1 MDRSP
6 TGNSITISI
15 GIKHHDCW
23 HYKLSKG
30 LNATILVRYTY
41 VLPNRQ
47 LYGYQTIV
55 TPALASLGPYL
66 AKLPEI
72 RRYSILSRG
81 SGRAE
86 VVTWAEQ
93 SSILEHLLKTNC
105 VFIGPTV
112 IRDGIENW
120 QIMAPSRV
128 ELQEAIASLEKHAEI
143 AYIRSSASA
152 HSSEGLTERQTSA
165 LTAAVEMGYFDSPR
179 RASIEDVAARLGIS
193 ASTAVEHLRK
203 AEKKVLEKYVHPV

>member
-1 MDRSP
+1 MKGSP
-6 TGNSITISI
+6 AGKSVTISI
-15 GIKHHDCW
+15 GIKHKDCW
-23 HYKLSKG
+23 HYKLSRG
-30 LNATILVRYTY
+30 LRATILVRYTY

-55 TPALASLGPYL
+55 TPAVASLGPYL
-66 AKLPEI
+66 SKLPEI
-72 RRYSILSRG
+72 KRYSILSEG

-112 IRDGIENW
+112 VREGIENW
-120 QIMAPSRV
+120 QIMAPSR
-128 ELQEAIASLEKHAEI
+128 EDLQEAVASLEQHAEI
-143 AYIRSSASA
+143 AYIRSSSSA
-152 HSSEGLTERQTSA
+152 HSSEGLTDRQTSA
-165 LTAAVEMGYFDSPR
+165 LATAVEMGYFDSPR
-179 RASIEDVAARLGIS
+179 RASIEDVAGRLGIS

-203 AEKKVLEKYVHPV
+203 AEKKVLESYVHPV

>member
-1 MDRSP
+1 MSSK
-6 TGNSITISI
+6 GITINI
-15 GIKHHDCW
+15 GIKHQDCW
-23 HYKLSKG
+23 HYKLSRG
-30 LNATILVRYTY
+30 LKATILVKYTY

-55 TPALASLGPYL
+55 SPAIARLDEYL

-81 SGRAE
+81 PDRAE

-105 VFIGPTV
+105 VFIGPTIV
-112 IRDGIENW
+112 RDGVEDW
-120 QIMAPSRV
+120 QIMAPSRK
-128 ELQEAIASLEKHAEI
+128 ELQKAIANLEGHAEI
-143 AYIRSSASA
+143 AYIRSSGAV
-152 HSSEGLTERQTSA
+152 HSNEGLTERQASA
-165 LTAAVEMGYFDSPR
+165 LATAIETGYFDSPR
-179 RASIEDVAARLGIS
+179 KASIEDIANRMGIS

-203 AEKKVLEKYVHPV
+203 AEKKVLESYVHPV

>member
-1 MDRSP
+1 MEVP
-6 TGNSITISI
+6 PATNSITVSI
-15 GIKHHDCW
+15 GIKHYDCW
-23 HYKLSKG
+23 HYKLSRG
-30 LNATILVRYTY
+30 LKATILVRYTY

-55 TPALASLGPYL
+55 TPAIARLDAYL
-66 AKLPEI
+66 AKLPQI
-72 RRYSILSRG
+72 KRYTVLSQG
-81 SGRAE
+81 SDRAE

-112 IRDGIENW
+112 VREGIENW
-120 QIMAPSRV
+120 QIMAPSRE

-165 LTAAVEMGYFDSPR
+165 LAAAVEMGYFDSPR

-203 AEKKVLEKYVHPV
+203 AEKKVLENYVHPL

>member
-1 MDRSP
+1 MEAP
-6 TGNSITISI
+6 YTGKSVTISI
-15 GIKHHDCW
+15 GIKHRDCW
-23 HYKLSKG
+23 HFKLSRG
-30 LNATILVRYTY
+30 LKATILVRYTY

-47 LYGYQTIV
+47 LYGYQTIM
-55 TPALASLGPYL
+55 TPAIASLRAYL
-66 AKLPEI
+66 EKLPEI
-72 RRYSILSRG
+72 KRFSILSQG

-120 QIMAPSRV
+120 HIMAPSRE
-128 ELQEAIASLEKHAEI
+128 ELQEAIASLEKYADI
-143 AYIRSSASA
+143 AYIRNSDTAG
-152 HSSEGLTERQTSA
+152 SSEGLTDRQTAA
-165 LTAAVEMGYFDSPR
+165 LAAAVEMGYFDSPR

-193 ASTAVEHLRK
+193 PSTAVEHLRK
-203 AEKKVLEKYVHPV
+203 AEKKVLESYVHPV

>member
-1 MDRSP
+1 MDNVQP
-6 TGNSITISI
+6 GQGVTINI
-15 GIKHHDCW
+15 GIKHKDCW
-23 HYKLSKG
+23 HYKLSSG
-30 LNATILVRYTY
+30 LKATILVRYTY

-55 TPALASLGPYL
+55 TPAVARLSAYL

-72 RRYSILSRG
+72 KRYAVLSQG
-81 SGRAE
+81 SDRAE

-112 IRDGIENW
+112 VRDGIENW
-120 QIMAPSRV
+120 QIMAPSR
-128 ELQEAIASLEKHAEI
+128 EDLQEAIASLEKSAEI
-143 AYIRSSASA
+143 AYIRSTGSSP
-152 HSSEGLTERQTSA
+152 SSEGLTERQAAA
-165 LTAAVEMGYFDSPR
+165 LAAAVDMGYFDSPR
-179 RASIEDVAARLGIS
+179 RASVEDVAGRLGIS

-203 AEKKVLEKYVHPV
+203 AEKKVLENYIHPL